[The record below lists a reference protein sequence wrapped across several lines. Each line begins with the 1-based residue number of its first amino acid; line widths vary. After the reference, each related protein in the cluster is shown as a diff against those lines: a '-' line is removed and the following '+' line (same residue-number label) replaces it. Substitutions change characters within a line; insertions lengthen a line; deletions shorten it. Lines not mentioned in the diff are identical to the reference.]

1 MSFNPQEALRTSGE
15 MGPYQEIGHRSM
27 DRVNEAVAGID
38 NAVGAMDQAEV
49 RRQAAIEDRSYPL
62 QGNPATATAMAD
74 YQREQYVADAQQQV
88 VNANPMRS
96 GDVQVGQEERPVAQF
111 APQQVAPEGVDHALA
126 TYLGRA
132 A

>member
-27 DRVNEAVAGID
+27 GRVNEAVAGID
-38 NAVGAMDQAEV
+38 NAVGAMDRIEQQ
-49 RRQAAIEDRSYPL
+49 RLDNIEDRRYPL
-62 QGNPATATAMAD
+62 QGNPATVTAMAD
-74 YQREQYVADAQQQV
+74 YQRDQYVADAQRQV
-88 VNANPMRS
+88 MNANPMRS
-96 GDVQVGQEERPVAQF
+96 GDVQVGQEERPVEQF